1 MNEHDKQMTGAE
13 ILSIIS
19 GMINHAKT
27 RFSET
32 GQLYVLRGFELTAP
46 STCSFAVWII
56 PGFILRA
63 KFKKEN

>member
-32 GQLYVLRGFELTAP
+32 GQLYVLRGFVTY
-46 STCSFAVWII
+46 CSFHLQFRGMDNSRVY
-56 PGFILRA
+56 
-63 KFKKEN
+63 FKSKI